1 MTLPL
6 FCRGEF
12 GEHVMPVQICG
23 QRLTG
28 KIFPNW
34 DKTDPN
40 FFDGV
45 ALYNSKSLSTNRT
58 PIRIKG
64 IAELI
69 KQMILPIFYYIFLSI
84 LINIFSNSYGYSENL
99 NLYNISNGY
108 GDIIHTKNNGFFI
121 IDSLYPDFR
130 YRHVTE
136 INGSK
141 VSYSRERFAHTK
153 DGKLYFI
160 SRKIYVKKGN
170 WIYNAFDHAVE
181 YLELEARLFKEEVV
195 SYFSNGLVSGYHTKS
210 GDINFIGYRINSI
223 ESPIWRLSLQGFQ
236 MNFGATNDQISIII
250 NPFEKPHVESND
262 VRDFNHYAVISTQ
275 NRELLL
281 TFSEKSIASREVNL
295 ENAKTLNYNNLNNY
309 RNYEILEKVIFLFLS
324 EAMCTYSIDIFENI
338 EKIQINLHNY
348 LSLDRK
354 TIQIMH
360 SSYSPVYYA
369 LSKNIL
375 RRTRGDLEIFPC
387 TSDLFAAHERYRL
400 EYFRL
405 DLSFSVRR
413 HCSKSL
419 KGASIQI
426 ARRFEDIIGD
436 SGSPAGILLTCLEDE
451 NLHLFDVWNS
461 WGSDHTIED
470 DDGPFSKTL
479 KDVVAP
485 CYSNEICPSSES
497 GRIKVKYIGS
507 IFVGG

>member
-1 MTLPL
+1 
-6 FCRGEF
+6 
-12 GEHVMPVQICG
+12 MPVQICG

-28 KIFPNW
+28 KVFPNW
-34 DKTDPN
+34 DKTDSKFVN
-40 FFDGV
+40 GV
-45 ALYNSKSLSTNRT
+45 ALYNSKGLPTNRT
-58 PIRIKG
+58 PARRKG

-69 KQMILPIFYYIFLSI
+69 NQIILPIFYFMFLSTLTNI
-84 LINIFSNSYGYSENL
+84 LSISRSYSENL
-99 NLYNISNGY
+99 NSYNISNGY
-108 GDIIHTKNNGFFI
+108 GDIIHTKNNGFYI

-130 YRHVTE
+130 YSHVTE

-141 VSYSRERFAHTK
+141 ISYSRERFAHTK

-160 SRKIYVKKGN
+160 SRKVYVKKGN
-170 WIYNAFDHAVE
+170 WIYNAFDHSVE
-181 YLELEARLFKEEVV
+181 YLELEARLIKEEVV

-223 ESPIWRLSLQGFQ
+223 ESPIWRLSIQSVQ
-236 MNFGATNDQISIII
+236 MDLGAINDQISIII
-250 NPFEKPHVESND
+250 NPFEEPYVESDD
-262 VRDFNHYAVISTQ
+262 VMDVTHYAVISTQ
-275 NRELLL
+275 NRALLL
-281 TFSEKSIASREVNL
+281 IFSEKSINSREVNL
-295 ENAKTLNYNNLNNY
+295 ENAKTVDYNNLNNY
-309 RNYEILEKVIFLFLS
+309 RNYELLERSIFLFLS
-324 EAMCTYSIDIFENI
+324 QAMCTYSIDILENI
-338 EKIQINLHNY
+338 EKIHINLHNY
-348 LSLDRK
+348 LSLERK

-369 LSKNIL
+369 LSSNIL
-375 RRTRGDLEIFPC
+375 RRKRRDLEIFPC
-387 TSDLFAAHERYRL
+387 ASDLFAAHKLYRL
-400 EYFRL
+400 EYFRI

-413 HCSKSL
+413 LCRKSL

-461 WGSDHTIED
+461 WGSSHTIEN

-479 KDVVAP
+479 KDVIAP